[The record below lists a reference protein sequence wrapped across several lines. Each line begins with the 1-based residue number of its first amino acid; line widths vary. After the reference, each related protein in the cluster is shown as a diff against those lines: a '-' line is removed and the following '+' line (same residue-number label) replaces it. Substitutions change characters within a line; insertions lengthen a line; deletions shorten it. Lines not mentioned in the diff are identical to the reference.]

1 MKMLR
6 LLTLACL
13 LLSLI
18 SQSTSAA
25 GQDWHRWRGPD
36 LNGISKETGWTTT
49 WPAEGPKRLWKASV
63 GIGFSSIS
71 VANGRAYTMG
81 NASDKDTVF
90 CFEAATGATIW
101 KHTYDSELDPRYYDG
116 GPSTTPTIDGTKVYT
131 LGRKGHLF
139 CFDAATGK
147 IEWQKNVND
156 ELGLTV
162 FKENTPEWGYSGSP
176 LIVGEKLIVNV
187 GTSGAAYEKATGK
200 LLWSTG
206 KLLSGYSTHVPFT
219 VGDEQ
224 YLAVFGAKGAHA
236 VALKDGKLLWQF
248 PFETSYDV
256 NAADPII
263 NGNKVFISS
272 GYNRGC
278 ALFQFDGNKTTKLW
292 ENKNM
297 RNHFNSCVLIDG
309 HLYGMD
315 GDHGRKDSTLT
326 CIEFETGKLKWKEKS
341 VRPGGLVAADG
352 KLIIIGETGE
362 LLVAEASPESF
373 KQLTRAQVLGGKC
386 WTVPTLSH
394 GRIYLRNSKGDL
406 VCVDVSGKT
415 SASASRN

>member
-63 GIGFSSIS
+63 GTGFSSIS

-90 CFEAATGATIW
+90 CFDAATGETIW

-116 GPSTTPTIDGTKVYT
+116 GPSTTPTIDGTKVFT

-176 LIVGEKLIVNV
+176 LVVGEKLIVNV

-236 VALKDGKLLWQF
+236 VGLKDGKLLWQF

-263 NGNKVFISS
+263 SGNKVFVSS

-362 LLVAEASPESF
+362 LLVAQASPESF
-373 KQLTRAQVLGGKC
+373 KQLARAQVLGGKC

-394 GRIYLRNSKGDL
+394 GRIYVRNSKGDV
-406 VCVDVSGKT
+406 VCVDVSGKA